1 MNRAHDHY
9 RSDESDGKTF
19 LLSCAPQVL
28 ALVQPMSQDADRERW
43 HVVESLFEAALQ
55 RPPAQRERYLREV
68 CANDRDLYREVESLL
83 ANAPTDEAPHA
94 WAAAAAVQLI
104 TQPAAL
110 EPGQRVG
117 PYEIVSFLAAG
128 GMGEV
133 YRARDTRLKRDVA
146 LKILPESVAADH
158 ERIARFQRE
167 AELLASFN
175 HPYVANIYGVE
186 EERGTHAIV
195 MELVDGETLADKIA
209 AHSSG
214 LPVVEALSIA
224 RQFTEALQ
232 AAHEKGIV
240 HRDLKPA
247 NVKITAG
254 GTVKVLDFG
263 LATASRD
270 SAVTREDLTRSGT
283 LVGTPRY
290 MAPEQ
295 LVGDPIDARTDIYAA
310 GLVLFEML
318 TGRGP
323 FDAMSTPAR
332 REAVLKSE
340 SPCLPPPH
348 ARTPLNYIVR
358 RALDRRPDARYQ
370 TAAAMAADLRAEAGT
385 MIGSAIAFRPT
396 VRLVVLP
403 FRLLRPDEET
413 AFLEGALP
421 EAITA
426 SLSSV
431 RTVVVRSNVAALRFS
446 SSADLGQVAR
456 ELDVDHV
463 LTGTLL
469 RSGDQLRV
477 TCQLVG
483 APSGDLRWSE
493 TVQIPLGD
501 LFEVQ
506 DSLSRRIV
514 RSLPLAESEDSTIR
528 VDVPATPRAYELYLR
543 ANQLSYDRPRWTLAK
558 NLYEQCVE
566 VDPSYAPAWA
576 RLGRINRVI
585 GKFDERPPRPSYQAA
600 EANFQRALELNPD
613 LSIGH
618 NLFAYLEA
626 EIGHAEAALLRL
638 LTRLQRQPND
648 PDLFGALCHVS
659 RYCGLLDI
667 SVAAHKRAR
676 MLDPNVPTSGLH
688 TFMLLGDYVSVLNEP
703 RTDAES
709 SSLFSAIAHREL
721 GGSVEEALQ
730 VLNMEP
736 SRLPSSRLLF
746 RAAFEGVLRGDRA
759 MTKAAGLELLNDDF
773 PDGEGFYYMTR
784 ALARVGELDLATDAF
799 ARAIRS
805 FFAVPGMDRD
815 RWLDPLRG
823 RADFEA
829 ALATARERHL
839 RSVAQFESAGGR
851 RLLDA

>member
-1 MNRAHDHY
+1 
-9 RSDESDGKTF
+9 
-19 LLSCAPQVL
+19 
-28 ALVQPMSQDADRERW
+28 MSQSSDAERW
-43 HVVESLFEAALQ
+43 HLVESLFDAALQ
-55 RPPAQRERYLREV
+55 RRPAERERYLREA
-68 CANDRDLYREVESLL
+68 CATDQDLYREVESLL
-83 ANAPTDEAPHA
+83 ANSPADDPPRA
-94 WAAAAAVQLI
+94 WAAAAAVHLI
-104 TQPAAL
+104 THAIAL

-146 LKILPESVAADH
+146 LKILPELVAADH
-158 ERIARFQRE
+158 DRIARFERE
-167 AELLASFN
+167 AELLASLN
-175 HPYVANIYGVE
+175 HPYIANIYGVE
-186 EERGTHAIV
+186 EDHDTRAIV
-195 MELVDGETLADKIA
+195 MELVEGETLADRIA
-209 AHSSG
+209 AHPSG
-214 LPVVEALSIA
+214 LLVVEALSIA
-224 RQFTEALQ
+224 RQITEALQ
-232 AAHEKGIV
+232 VAHEKGIV

-247 NVKITAG
+247 NVKITVG

-263 LATASRD
+263 LATAAGDSVSR
-270 SAVTREDLTRSGT
+270 ENLTRSGT

-318 TGRGP
+318 TGRPP
-323 FDAMSTPAR
+323 FDAISTPAR
-332 REAVLKSE
+332 LEAILQTETAS
-340 SPCLPPPH
+340 LPPPH
-348 ARTPLNYIVR
+348 ARSHLNYIVR
-358 RALDRRPDARYQ
+358 RALDRRPDGRYQ
-370 TAAAMAADLRAEAGT
+370 TAAAMAADLRAEAGA
-385 MIGSAIAFRPT
+385 MIGSAIALRPT

-403 FRLLRPDEET
+403 FRLLRPDDEI

-426 SLSSV
+426 SLASV
-431 RTVVVRSNVAALRFS
+431 RTIVVRSNMAALRFR

-463 LTGTLL
+463 LTGTIL

-483 APSGDLRWSE
+483 APSGNLRWSE
-493 TVQIPLGD
+493 TVHGRVGD
-501 LFEVQ
+501 WFEVQ

-514 RSLPLAESEDSTIR
+514 RSLPLADSDDSTL
-528 VDVPATPRAYELYLR
+528 VTQDVPATPRAYDLYLR
-543 ANQLSYDRPRWTLAK
+543 ANQLSHDRPRWALAK
-558 NLYEQCVE
+558 NLYEQCVG

-585 GKFDERPPRPSYQAA
+585 GKFYERAPRPSYQAA
-600 EANFQRALELNPD
+600 EANFRRALELNPD
-613 LSIGH
+613 LSIAH
-618 NLFAYLEA
+618 DLFAYLEA

-648 PDLFGALCHVS
+648 PDLFAALCHVS
-659 RYCGLLDI
+659 RYCGLLDV
-667 SVAAHKRAR
+667 SGAAHRRAR
-676 MLDPNVPTSGLH
+676 MLDPKVPTSVLN
-688 TFMLLGDYVSVLNEP
+688 TFMLLGDYVSVVNEP
-703 RTDAES
+703 QTDPI
-709 SSLFSAIAHREL
+709 SAIAHREL

-730 VLNMEP
+730 MLNTEP
-736 SRLPSSRLLF
+736 SMPSPRQAIK
-746 RAAFEGVLRGDRA
+746 AAFEGVLRGDRA
-759 MTKAAGLELLNDDF
+759 MTRAAGLELLDDGF
-773 PDGEGFYYMTR
+773 PDGEGLYYMAR
-784 ALARVGELDLATDAF
+784 ALARVGELELATEVF

-805 FFAVPGMDRD
+805 FFCVPGMDRD
-815 RWLDPLRG
+815 RWIDPLRG

-851 RLLDA
+851 RLIDP

>member
-1 MNRAHDHY
+1 M
-9 RSDESDGKTF
+9 
-19 LLSCAPQVL
+19 V
-28 ALVQPMSQDADRERW
+28 
-43 HVVESLFEAALQ
+43 
-55 RPPAQRERYLREV
+55 
-68 CANDRDLYREVESLL
+68 
-83 ANAPTDEAPHA
+83 
-94 WAAAAAVQLI
+94 
-104 TQPAAL
+104 TQPPAL

-146 LKILPESVAADH
+146 LKILPESVAANR
-158 ERIARFQRE
+158 ERIARFERE
-167 AELLASFN
+167 AELLASLN
-175 HPYVANIYGVE
+175 HPCIANIYGVE
-186 EERGTHAIV
+186 EDHGTRAIV
-195 MELVDGETLADKIA
+195 MELVEGETLADRIA
-209 AHSSG
+209 AHPSG

-224 RQFTEALQ
+224 QQITEALQ

-247 NVKITAG
+247 NVKITVG

-263 LATASRD
+263 LATAAGDSR
-270 SAVTREDLTRSGT
+270 ENLTRSGA
-283 LVGTPRY
+283 LLGTPRY

-295 LVGDPIDARTDIYAA
+295 LAGDPTDARTDIYAA

-318 TGRGP
+318 TGRPP
-323 FDAMSTPAR
+323 FAGISMLAR
-332 REAVLKSE
+332 LEAILKSE
-340 SPCLPPPH
+340 PPNLPPPH
-348 ARTPLNYIVR
+348 ARSHLNYIVR
-358 RALDRRPDARYQ
+358 RALDHRPDARYQ
-370 TAAAMAADLRAEAGT
+370 TATAMVADLRAEAGA
-385 MIGSAIAFRPT
+385 MIGSAVALRPT

-403 FRLLRPDEET
+403 FRLLRADEET

-431 RTVVVRSNVAALRFS
+431 RTVLVRSNSAALRFG

-463 LTGTLL
+463 LTGTIL

-493 TVQIPLGD
+493 TVHVTVGD

-514 RSLPLAESEDSTIR
+514 RSLPLADSDGSTL
-528 VDVPATPRAYELYLR
+528 VTQDVPATPRAYDLYLR
-543 ANQLSYDRPRWTLAK
+543 ANQLSYDRPRWMLAK

-585 GKFDERPPRPSYQAA
+585 GKFDERAPRPSYKVA
-600 EANFQRALELNPD
+600 EANFRRALELNPD

-626 EIGHAEAALLRL
+626 EIGHADAALLRL

-648 PDLFGALCHVS
+648 PDLFAALCHVS
-659 RYCGLLDI
+659 RYCGLLDV
-667 SVAAHKRAR
+667 SVAAHRRAR
-676 MLDPNVPTSGLH
+676 MLDPKVPTSVLP
-688 TFMLLGDYVSVLNEP
+688 TFMMLGDYANVLNEP
-703 RTDAES
+703 RNPES
-709 SSLFSAIAHREL
+709 SVFFAIAHREL
-721 GGSVEEALQ
+721 GGSAEEALQ
-730 VLNMEP
+730 VLSTEP
-736 SRLPSSRLLF
+736 STLPLK
-746 RAAFEGVLRGDRA
+746 ATFEGVMRGDRA
-759 MTKAAGLELLNDDF
+759 QTKAGALELFDDDF
-773 PDGEGFYYMTR
+773 PDGESLYYLAR
-784 ALARVGELDLATDAF
+784 ALARVGELELATEAF

-805 FFAVPGMDRD
+805 FFCVPGMDRD
-815 RWLDPLRG
+815 RWIDPLRG
-823 RADFEA
+823 RAHFET
-829 ALATARERHL
+829 ALASARERHL
-839 RSVAQFESAGGR
+839 RTVAQFESAGGR
-851 RLLDA
+851 YLIDA

>member
-1 MNRAHDHY
+1 
-9 RSDESDGKTF
+9 
-19 LLSCAPQVL
+19 
-28 ALVQPMSQDADRERW
+28 MSQRADAERW
-43 HVVESLFEAALQ
+43 RVVESLFDTALQ
-55 RPPAQRERYLREV
+55 RPPAEREGYLREA
-68 CANDRDLYREVESLL
+68 CANDQDLYREVESLL
-83 ANAPTDEAPHA
+83 ANSPADDPPRA
-94 WAAAAAVQLI
+94 WAAAAAVHLI
-104 TQPAAL
+104 TQPTAL
-110 EPGQRVG
+110 EPGRRVG
-117 PYEIVSFLAAG
+117 PYEIVSFIAAG

-146 LKILPESVAADH
+146 LKILPESVAADR
-158 ERIARFQRE
+158 ERIVRFERE
-167 AELLASFN
+167 AELLASLN
-175 HPYVANIYGVE
+175 HQYIANIYGVE
-186 EERGTHAIV
+186 EDHGTRAIV
-195 MELVDGETLADKIA
+195 MELVEGKTLADRIA
-209 AHSSG
+209 VHPSG

-224 RQFTEALQ
+224 RQITEALQ

-247 NVKITAG
+247 NVKITVG

-263 LATASRD
+263 LATAAGD
-270 SAVTREDLTRSGT
+270 SVTRENLGLATAAGDSATRENLTQRGT

-295 LVGDPIDARTDIYAA
+295 LAGDPTDARTDIYAA

-318 TGRGP
+318 TGRPP
-323 FDAMSTPAR
+323 FDAISMLAR
-332 REAVLKSE
+332 LEAILKTEPPS
-340 SPCLPPPH
+340 LPPPH
-348 ARTPLNYIVR
+348 ARSHLNYIVR

-370 TAAAMAADLRAEAGT
+370 TAAAMVADLRAEAGT
-385 MIGSAIAFRPT
+385 MIGSAVALRPT

-403 FRLLRPDEET
+403 FRLLRADEET

-431 RTVVVRSNVAALRFS
+431 RTVLMRSNSAALRFG

-463 LTGTLL
+463 LTGTIL

-493 TVQIPLGD
+493 TVQVRVGD

-514 RSLPLAESEDSTIR
+514 RSLPLADSDDSTL
-528 VDVPATPRAYELYLR
+528 VTQDVPAAPRAYELYLR
-543 ANQLSYDRPRWTLAK
+543 ANQLSYDRRRWTLAK

-585 GKFDERPPRPSYQAA
+585 GKFDERAPRPSYQAA
-600 EANFQRALELNPD
+600 EANFRRALELNPE

-626 EIGHAEAALLRL
+626 EIGRADAALLRL
-638 LTRLQRQPND
+638 ATRLQRQPSD
-648 PDLFGALCHVS
+648 PELFSALCHVS
-659 RYCGLLDI
+659 RYCGLLDV
-667 SVAAHKRAR
+667 SVAAHKRTR
-676 MLDPNVPTSGLH
+676 VLDPKVPTSVPL
-688 TFMLLGDYVSVLNEP
+688 TFMMLGDYANVLNEP
-703 RTDAES
+703 RNPELS
-709 SSLFSAIAHREL
+709 VFFAIAHREL
-721 GGSVEEALQ
+721 GGSAEEALE
-730 VLNMEP
+730 VLSTEP
-736 SRLPSSRLLF
+736 STLPLK
-746 RAAFEGVLRGDRA
+746 ATFEGVLRGDRA
-759 MTKAAGLELLNDDF
+759 QTKAAALELYADDF
-773 PDGEGFYYMTR
+773 PDGETVYYLAR
-784 ALARVGELDLATDAF
+784 ALARIGEVELATKAF

-805 FFAVPGMDRD
+805 FFCVPGMDRD
-815 RWLDPLRG
+815 RWIDPLRG
-823 RADFEA
+823 RPDFEA
-829 ALATARERHL
+829 ALANARERHL
-839 RSVAQFESAGGR
+839 RTVAQFESAGGR
-851 RLLDA
+851 CLIDG